1 MWVKAYQWCSDPDSY
16 RQCGYSLHLII
27 LEEER
32 KVNIWST
39 LCKKKKHNKKRSVIE
54 AFKQS
59 KKDKKERDNIVIV
72 HLEKCRA
79 ILLFVHTPFEAYDK
93 LSHVFNCLFPLSFL
107 KNWTL
112 GCK

>member
-32 KVNIWST
+32 KVKYMKAHFV
-39 LCKKKKHNKKRSVIE
+39 KKKKNTIKKRSVIE

-72 HLEKCRA
+72 HFRKM
-79 ILLFVHTPFEAYDK
+79 
-93 LSHVFNCLFPLSFL
+93 
-107 KNWTL
+107 
-112 GCK
+112 